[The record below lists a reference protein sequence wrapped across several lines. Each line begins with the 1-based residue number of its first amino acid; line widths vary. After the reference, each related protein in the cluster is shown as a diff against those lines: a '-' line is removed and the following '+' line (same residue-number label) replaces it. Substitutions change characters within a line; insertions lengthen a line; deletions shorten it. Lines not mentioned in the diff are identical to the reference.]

1 MKLLLLALAGLA
13 GSASAAC
20 PNMCSGHGSCG
31 NDDVCHCYQDWLNGD
46 EDGGDCSKR
55 SCPYGNAWVDT
66 PSAQNKAHALA
77 ECSNR
82 GICDRDSGDCQC
94 FDGYTGSACRR
105 TVCPNDCSGHGTCEY
120 LKELRNDLGDD
131 FKHTGDKPTT
141 DQFQHEL
148 TLMWDSHK
156 SRACV
161 CDPKWTD
168 IDCSRRMCPKGNYA
182 LYYDAGMGDTDGSS
196 AGSNV
201 YQEVQTIEVTAQCN
215 IPVSGDST
223 GSRVWGLDATGAY
236 TVTMGGTAQA
246 GTAASNTLT
255 LTTGS
260 DAAAAALAAGDVVV
274 SATSR
279 VAGGFAYATVASAT
293 TGASPV
299 VITLNEA
306 VGTVFAANEVLT
318 IIPKA
323 KAYFCNNVE
332 FALTFRST
340 LNEEFTT
347 KTLRQTDS
355 ASTVQDAI
363 NSLPNKVI
371 QEASVSRASTTSAFV
386 GDGTAGTTAEKTT
399 YKVTFFGSMNTGDQY
414 ALECRTKPCGAG
426 CNPRIS
432 NSLDAQVMANSYA
445 FDTYDMEDSDY
456 SGKVYGVS
464 ATTTTDATI
473 TLTAAKCPGG
483 LVAGMHAVGGSLV
496 AQDGAEVASLTDASG
511 ACIVTLTGVPTGK
524 AAQNDLITFMPATV
538 ITLVATAPANSRYL
552 DLSQGPATATGVN
565 FASTTANLA
574 LAAVQAKMPAVG
586 DQVYAASS
594 VSGGASAGTAA
605 FAAVAYVTAVS
616 GSLITFDQPTT
627 AVFTAADILVFQRA
641 ASTYN
646 YGVSRDV
653 TKAGSCTVTDDNVLD
668 TNAAKKPKALN
679 TECSTRG
686 HCAYD
691 SGICQCFEGYTDE
704 YCSTQAA
711 LI

>member
-148 TLMWDSHK
+148 TLMWDNHK

-215 IPVSGDST
+215 IPVSGDAT
-223 GSRVWGLDATGAY
+223 GSRVWGLEATGAY
-236 TVTMGGTAQA
+236 TVLMGGTAQTGGGA
-246 GTAASNTLT
+246 LTLDAASNT
-255 LTTGS
+255 
-260 DAAAAALAAGDVVV
+260 AAANIAAGDIVV
-274 SATSR
+274 STASR
-279 VAGGFAYATVASAT
+279 VAGGFTYATVAST
-293 TGASPV
+293 TGTPV
-299 VITLNEA
+299 VITLAETT
-306 VGTVFAANEVLT
+306 GTQVAAAETLT

-355 ASTVQDAI
+355 ASTVQEAI

-371 QEASVSRASTTSAFV
+371 QEASVSRISATSTFV
-386 GDGTAGTTAEKTT
+386 GDGTAGTAAEKTT

-456 SGKVYGVS
+456 SGIVYGVMAS
-464 ATTTTDATI
+464 TTADATLE
-473 TLTAAKCPGG
+473 LTATKCPGG

-496 AQDGAEVASLTDASG
+496 AQDGAEVASFTDASG
-511 ACIVTLTGVPTGK
+511 KCIVTLTATPTGK
-524 AAQNDLITFMPATV
+524 AAATELISFKPATI
-538 ITLVATAPANSRYL
+538 ITLAATPPGNSKYL
-552 DLSQGPATATGVN
+552 DLSQGPATATGSVT
-565 FASTTANLA
+565 FADANIA
-574 LAAVQAKMPAVG
+574 LAATVAKLPKVG
-586 DQVYAASS
+586 DTVYAAASKA
-594 VSGGASAGTAA
+594 GGATAGTGVFTNAP
-605 FAAVAYVTAVS
+605 YVTAVS
-616 GSLITFDQPTT
+616 GSVITFSEATST
-627 AVFTAADILVFQRA
+627 AFALGDILVFVRTT
-641 ASTYN
+641 STYN

-653 TKAGSCTVTDDNVLD
+653 TKAGSCTVTDDNMLD
-668 TNAAKKPKALN
+668 ANAAKKPKALN